1 MSKEYI
7 KISKICFD
15 KSKNR
20 IYLQRPKISLMK
32 KLLFIL
38 LISYLAINSAKACHG
53 LALVNYNFSVGAT
66 GVTVNGSSDAATCG
80 CGPYWMQVE
89 LSCTAAGL
97 SGLPPTA
104 MQNIIDNWAGPG
116 TTYASHPWYFG
127 LLNVPNYTAGSSWPD
142 VCTVEPYTSV
152 FIPFS
157 ALCPGQTYFFRA
169 REWLGGSTA
178 VPPAGPWSAMNSFT
192 VPGVLT
198 TLNFNLT
205 ANPAIFVHQVHLHFL
220 LRHLLVDVEV

>member
-1 MSKEYI
+1 
-7 KISKICFD
+7 
-15 KSKNR
+15 
-20 IYLQRPKISLMK
+20 MK

-38 LISYLAINSAKACHG
+38 LISYLGINSAKACHG

-66 GVTVNGSSDAATCG
+66 GVTVNGSSDGATCG

-116 TTYASHPWYFG
+116 TTYQSHPWYFG
-127 LLNVPNYTAGSSWPD
+127 LLNVPNYTAGAGWPD

-157 ALCPGQTYFFRA
+157 ALCPGQT
-169 REWLGGSTA
+169 
-178 VPPAGPWSAMNSFT
+178 
-192 VPGVLT
+192 
-198 TLNFNLT
+198 
-205 ANPAIFVHQVHLHFL
+205 HFL
-220 LRHLLVDVEV
+220 EQENG